1 MLQRTD
7 FYPSKRQKT
16 VTLNQQ
22 YGEKQSHFLHFSKA
36 FFWFSATW
44 KRYVLSLSLCISQ
57 SLMLLQ
63 LDLWYDI
70 IPLDMIYSPDMICRG
85 NLLQFNQWKIGK
97 LVIRKL
103 GKLVITQVHIQDY
116 NKLLRKSL

>member
-1 MLQRTD
+1 M
-7 FYPSKRQKT
+7 FFKSI
-16 VTLNQQ
+16 
-22 YGEKQSHFLHFSKA
+22 
-36 FFWFSATW
+36 FWFSATW
-44 KRYVLSLSLCISQ
+44 KRHVLSLSLCISQ
-57 SLMLLQ
+57 TLILLG

-103 GKLVITQVHIQDY
+103 GKLVITQVHMQDY
-116 NKLLRKSL
+116 NKLLGKSL